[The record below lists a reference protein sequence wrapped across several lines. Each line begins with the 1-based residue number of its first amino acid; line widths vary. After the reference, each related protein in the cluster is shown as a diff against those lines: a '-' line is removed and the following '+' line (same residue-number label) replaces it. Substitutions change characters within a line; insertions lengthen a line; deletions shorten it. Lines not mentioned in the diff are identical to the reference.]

1 LGAST
6 LQDPVLIITEF
17 MDAGNL
23 FDCLKNEDVD
33 FAAAI
38 TISKD
43 VLKGLEYMHERN
55 IVQRDVKP
63 ENILLMNTSTG
74 LRAKLAGKCYLAA
87 SKGLRFSF

>member
-1 LGAST
+1 
-6 LQDPVLIITEF
+6 

-33 FAAAI
+33 LTAAI

-55 IVQRDVKP
+55 IVHRDVKP

-74 LRAKLAGKCYLAA
+74 LRAKLAGKCYHATVI
-87 SKGLRFSF
+87 LR